1 MALLGSSVTIAVR
14 REIAPRLEDNLG
26 TILVVGTNISYDDS
40 SVTERY
46 ADPDEIIDDDNV
58 SGVTT
63 SDYEYL
69 AVESIYAQGPW
80 NPSYV
85 VVAPRGTPVA
95 QVMNVLVD
103 GNDNGS
109 YVVTIN
115 GTAFTYSASSASGAD
130 IHAALLSAVNGGSQ
144 PVTASGT
151 SPNLV
156 LTADNAGE
164 PFTASV
170 SAPSDNLVLTTTTA
184 NTGYFELL
192 TAIAADDD
200 TWFGLV
206 IEDRAD
212 HHLRQAARYAEANN
226 KFFFGQSDDSA
237 GIGGSGSTD
246 IVSILSALSYNNTAI
261 MLYSDD
267 AVPAAEAA
275 MGAKLPVPLD
285 RQVTTWAYANLVGI
299 LPDTWS
305 TTVQTNA
312 RTKGANIYST
322 KFSRNVMWE
331 GTTVT
336 GQYIDTT
343 MTIEWTKRRLPPRI
357 FDLFA
362 EESANGARVPLSDQ
376 GIAQVLGIIEAFG
389 DEGEDIGHFSAGTSE
404 IINPPRRSTL
414 TDAEVSTRTINPYW
428 QAEITGAIHVVNLT
442 ADLVSSG
449 LS

>member
-1 MALLGSSVTIAVR
+1 
-14 REIAPRLEDNLG
+14 
-26 TILVVGTNISYDDS
+26 
-40 SVTERY
+40 
-46 ADPDEIIDDDNV
+46 
-58 SGVTT
+58 
-63 SDYEYL
+63 
-69 AVESIYAQGPW
+69 
-80 NPSYV
+80 